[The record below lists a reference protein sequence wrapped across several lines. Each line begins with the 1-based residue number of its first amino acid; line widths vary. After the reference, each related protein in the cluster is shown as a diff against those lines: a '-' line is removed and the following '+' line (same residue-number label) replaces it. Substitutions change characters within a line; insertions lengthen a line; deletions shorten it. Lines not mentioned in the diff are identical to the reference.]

1 MPVARRREPI
11 VYIPLDTAVQ
21 EHNLDREKL
30 LQAIDEDDVEIAKLV
45 DDTII
50 IVYESLRAWMARQI
64 RRSQFAHLEDQEI
77 SVTEA
82 AKKYGLSRRSI
93 ERWVERGYVRDRG
106 IAPGYKRRRMVNEA
120 DVAYASALVEVK
132 DPAQG
137 QAVFEA

>member
-1 MPVARRREPI
+1 MPVARRREPV
-11 VYIPLDTAVQ
+11 VYIPLDIAVQ
-21 EHNLDREKL
+21 EHNLDRERL

-106 IAPGYKRRRMVNEA
+106 VAPGYKRRRMVNEA

>member
-11 VYIPLDTAVQ
+11 VYIPLNTAVKK
-21 EHNLDREKL
+21 HNLDREKL
-30 LQAIDEDDVEIAKLV
+30 LRAIEDDDIEIATLV
-45 DDTII
+45 DDTTII
-50 IVYESLRAWMARQI
+50 LYESLRAWMARQI

-93 ERWVERGYVRDRG
+93 ERWVARGYVRGLG
-106 IAPGYKRRRMVNEA
+106 IAPGYARRKMVNEA
-120 DVAYASALVEVK
+120 DVAYAKALVEVK

-137 QAVFEA
+137 QAVFES